1 VSLLGLELTRATGY
15 TKMVNLTSNVASVL
29 VFVAAGSIVYEVA
42 AVMVVGQL
50 IGARLGSGMVI
61 RHGAPFVRV
70 VFLMVVFTLVVKL
83 LWDQFG

>member
-1 VSLLGLELTRATGY
+1 
-15 TKMVNLTSNVASVL
+15 
-29 VFVAAGSIVYEVA
+29 
-42 AVMVVGQL
+42 
-50 IGARLGSGMVI
+50 VI